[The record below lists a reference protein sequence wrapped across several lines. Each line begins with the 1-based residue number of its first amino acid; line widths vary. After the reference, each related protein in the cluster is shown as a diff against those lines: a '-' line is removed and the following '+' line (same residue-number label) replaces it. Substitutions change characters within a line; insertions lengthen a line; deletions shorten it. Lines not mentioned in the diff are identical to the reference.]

1 MRLGDFRASTI
12 ARQGLAG
19 LYWLLWYGL
28 APLLIVDGVVTWLLK
43 PAPSPGE
50 MLLRQWARAQPI
62 PMTIAFYLVLTSVV
76 SLVRYR
82 LPFAAYAFRAK
93 LGEVPLA
100 SAAMFERAQTL
111 IDEFAAFQKKRARV
125 QHLVTED
132 GVNAVDDAFAELR
145 RTIAN
150 VPFHAAELFGAL
162 TRAEETFGRV
172 YGRWRKGE
180 LRSTLEVIAPLVL
193 ALVVLRGSIAD
204 PFKIPSGSMIPTL
217 QVGDH
222 IFVNKLKYGPAVPF
236 TQTRLW
242 ENFPPDR
249 GVVAVFAYPEE
260 PAKDFVK
267 RVIGLPGDTIEV
279 KGGHPWINGW
289 EVPSCLVGF
298 YSHADSEGDLY
309 VEYLGKQTYFTLYA
323 AGSGAGDQGPFVVK
337 PNEAFVMG
345 DNRHNSHDSRFW
357 WDGKGGG
364 VPFENFTGPA
374 SLIWFS
380 YAGASVDW
388 SRIGGFVMPE
398 RLHIP
403 PEMASSQPALAKCLR
418 ERPVRTEPLR
428 PPLK

>member
-1 MRLGDFRASTI
+1 MRPGDFRVSTI

-28 APLLIVDGVVTWLLK
+28 VPLLIVDGVVTLLLK
-43 PAPSPGE
+43 PAPAPSE
-50 MLLRQWARAQPI
+50 MLLRQWARSQPI
-62 PMTIAFYLVLTSVV
+62 PMSIALYLVLTSAA
-76 SLVRYR
+76 SFVRYR

-93 LGEVPLA
+93 LGEVPLE
-100 SAAMFERAQTL
+100 SAAMFERAQAL
-111 IDEFAAFQKKRARV
+111 VDEFADFQKKVARLRNRV
-125 QHLVTED
+125 PEHSGNE
-132 GVNAVDDAFAELR
+132 VDNVFAELR
-145 RTIAN
+145 RAMVYT
-150 VPFHAAELFGAL
+150 PFQAAELFAAL
-162 TRAEETFGRV
+162 VRAEEAFGRV

-180 LRSTLEVIAPLVL
+180 LRATLEVIAPIVL
-193 ALVVLRGSIAD
+193 ALVVLRGSVAD

-222 IFVNKLKYGPAVPF
+222 IFVNKLKYGPAIPF

-309 VEYLGKQTYFTLYA
+309 VEYLGNQTYFTLYA
-323 AGSGAGDQGPFVVK
+323 AGAGAGDQGPFIVK
-337 PNEAFVMG
+337 PSEAFVMG

-364 VPFENFTGPA
+364 VPFANFTGPA

-380 YAGASVDW
+380 YAGSRVDW

-398 RLHIP
+398 RLSVP
-403 PEMASSQPALAKCLR
+403 PGLASAQPALAKCLR
-418 ERPVRTEPLR
+418 ERPVRTK
-428 PPLK
+428 PPRTP